1 MSRPRHPAE
10 VFGHPVSD
18 DSPQAR
24 HDRERHWC
32 PFVDKP
38 CDKKT
43 RLLPYPMGVC
53 SVQWDDQVIAL
64 SPRRFLQDNTVF
76 RDIARHYFGATENLL
91 LFDEISVPHAAH
103 IGRFDY
109 VLARHKPLSSQ
120 IEDFVV
126 IELQTGQTTD
136 TGKLIDGLR
145 DFMEG
150 RAIAGAT
157 YGFGLN
163 FADIWKRAFTQV
175 LTKGTILER
184 WGHKIYWVAQ
194 DQVYQD
200 LLNRYNLHG
209 MSYDPA
215 HNTVFFV
222 YDLKRA
228 GDRYEIVRTRA
239 QSSTVAQ
246 LFHAFRTNLDIPPK
260 DEFLSKLTA
269 KAQRSIGIDLQLK
282 LQLA

>member
-1 MSRPRHPAE
+1 MARVRHPAE
-10 VFGHPVSD
+10 IFGYPID
-18 DSPQAR
+18 DDTPQAR
-24 HDRERHWC
+24 HDRARHWC
-32 PFVDKP
+32 PFVDRP

-76 RDIARHYFGATENLL
+76 RDIALHHFGTTDDLL
-91 LFDEISVPHAAH
+91 LFDEISIPHATH

-109 VLARHKPLSSQ
+109 VLARHRPLSSC

-126 IELQTGQTTD
+126 IEIQTGQTTG
-136 TGKLIDGLR
+136 TGKLVTGLS
-145 DFMEG
+145 DFIEG
-150 RAIAGAT
+150 RPVSGTT

-163 FADIWKRAFTQV
+163 FADIWKRAFAQV

-194 DQVYQD
+194 APVYQD
-200 LLNRYNLHG
+200 LLNRYSLHT
-209 MSYDPA
+209 MTYDPA

-228 GDRYEIVRTRA
+228 GNRYQLVRTAA
-239 QSSTVAQ
+239 QSSTVDQ
-246 LFHAFRTNLDIPPK
+246 LFQAFRSNFAVPPR
-260 DEFLSKLTA
+260 DEFLAKLA
-269 KAQRSIGIDLQLK
+269 ARAQRTVATDLQLK
-282 LQLA
+282 LHLG